1 MDVSRYVL
9 LDATLREAV
18 RMDLIMLGPSLY
30 GQGGTGVFTPR
41 VATIFP
47 RQRVLVTCKLT
58 HIEQHQA
65 MVEWADQQ
73 RAEQQLTP
81 MTEEER
87 DELFYQGVDL
97 IIHPETIHIRPDADH
112 LDLVFEADELLQEQV
127 SKLRIRFMLAGNE
140 PAYRALKGRGE
151 CWRITPGTMSSDEM
165 VRLIKD
171 SQMTLG
177 GRLTYYHSP
186 STGTRMLTIQALRGL
201 EGSSDEE
208 LRNYLLE
215 MQEYAS
221 KKNRKQRV
229 EVDFFL
235 GSWPLHEAF
244 RKADFVNVNA
254 AELRRLHRELCG
266 LFAESV
272 KPHLRI
278 DDTKDEEWRR
288 QMCQALRPLQDDV
301 IIEEAKLGLA
311 SEFHRHVEWLPG
323 GRIED
328 GLLVFDP
335 IYKVFE
341 KQRANDELRL
351 QDQRARMILCNVVRD
366 NPDLEYVNIGRV
378 AEPLGRGKRRAV
390 GRREVYV
397 LDMKQRGST
406 QETVKIIYIQKW
418 DVRWR
423 LDQGVPM
430 EQAMI
435 DTEEYTE
442 YTLDRRLGCHRLGM
456 NLGGP
461 ITVGKVSEIYQ
472 GNAQFA
478 RHRRIWTTYFERDY
492 VRGIASDKVPRS
504 RFQSTRYTR
513 AFARLLGRAAATNL
527 IVGRGGSRNEVFFD
541 DGDEVIIENSEG
553 FPVDLIVTHHTGSF
567 WHYRM
572 PLAQL
577 APPYAEPVNQ
587 RLEFLADPQE
597 FGNRYLTALIDRFV
611 QLQQDYRDR
620 RAAFDRLF
628 HFREINPAGSFAHR
642 WENVLRRLDQTDP
655 EQLRQIIRD
664 RFSPLLKQPS
674 CKTQS

>member
-1 MDVSRYVL
+1 
-9 LDATLREAV
+9 
-18 RMDLIMLGPSLY
+18 
-30 GQGGTGVFTPR
+30 
-41 VATIFP
+41 
-47 RQRVLVTCKLT
+47 
-58 HIEQHQA
+58 
-65 MVEWADQQ
+65 MVDWADQQ
-73 RAEQQLTP
+73 RAKQGVSL
-81 MTEEER
+81 MTQEER
-87 DELFYQGVDL
+87 DELFLQGVDL
-97 IIHPETIHIRPDADH
+97 IIHPQTIHIRPDADH
-112 LDLVFEADELLQEQV
+112 LDLVLEADELLQEHV

-140 PAYRALKGRGE
+140 HVYQALKSRGE
-151 CWRITPGTMSSDEM
+151 CWRITPATMSTDEM
-165 VRLIKD
+165 IGLIKD
-171 SQMTLG
+171 SRMTLG
-177 GRLTYYHSP
+177 GRLIYYHSP
-186 STGTRMLTIQALRGL
+186 STGTRMLTLQALREL
-201 EGSSDEE
+201 EGCSDDQ
-208 LRNYLLE
+208 LRTYLVE
-215 MQEYAS
+215 IQEYAV
-221 KKNRKQRV
+221 KKNLKHRR

-244 RKADFVNVNA
+244 QKADFTNA
-254 AELRRLHRELCG
+254 NAVELRRLYRALCE

-278 DDTKDEEWRR
+278 DDPEDEDWRW
-288 QMCQALRPLQDDV
+288 QMCQALCPLQDDM

-341 KQRANDELRL
+341 TQRANQEQRL

-366 NPDLEYVNIGRV
+366 NPDLEHVNIGRV
-378 AEPLGRGKRRAV
+378 AEPLGRGKRKAL

-472 GNAQFA
+472 GGAPSA

-513 AFARLLGRAAATNL
+513 GFARLLGRAAATNL
-527 IVGRGGSRNEVFFD
+527 IVGRGGSRDEVFFD
-541 DGDEVIIENSEG
+541 DGDEMIIENPEG
-553 FPVDLIVTHHTGSF
+553 FPEDLVVTHHTGSF
-567 WHYRM
+567 WHYCV
-572 PLAQL
+572 PLEQL
-577 APPYAEPVNQ
+577 APAYASPVNQ
-587 RLEFLADPQE
+587 RLEFLADPHE
-597 FGNRYLTALIDRFV
+597 FASLYLTALMEHFV
-611 QLQQDYRDR
+611 RIQQDYRNR
-620 RAAFDRLF
+620 RAAFDGLF

-642 WENVLRRLDQTDP
+642 WESVLDRLDQTDP
-655 EQLRQIIRD
+655 QQLQQIIQD
-664 RFSPLLKQPS
+664 HFEF
-674 CKTQS
+674 